1 MRHLPGGRG
10 GSRIRKIVSLKSGVR
25 VTQYMEEIKRQGG
38 EVIEHLP
45 LINALLCEFPLHK
58 GEVAGILE
66 SHPHVVRVEDDLPIK
81 IIYTEPLFF
90 FRRGTMPPQ
99 TKQQVGWG
107 VKRIGGEV
115 YLNVKPRKRLR
126 AAIMDTGIM
135 TKHPDLKGNVAGGIN
150 ITGTGSDILDPNGHG
165 THVAG
170 IIGALNNEIG
180 IVGVMPE
187 VDLYAVKVFDSRGD
201 GSLSNII
208 RGLQWCINQGIKVV
222 NMSFGS
228 ATDNDTFREVFKAA
242 ERAGIIM
249 VAAAGNDQTKH
260 QIQYPAVYTETVA
273 VSSLNELNS
282 LSNFSS
288 YGPEIDLIAPGEQI
302 LSTWNN
308 GSYKTL
314 SGTSMAAPHVSGV
327 ILQVLNKWG
336 NMSPAQIKRHLKNT
350 AQRLPIKDEYQGAGL
365 IDLAKALS
373 INPRMTQSIRSIRRV
388 VL

>member
-115 YLNVKPRKRLR
+115 YLNVKTRKRLR
-126 AAIMDTGIM
+126 VAIMDTGIM
-135 TKHPDLKGNVAGGIN
+135 TKHPDLKGNVASGIN

>member
-126 AAIMDTGIM
+126 VAIMDTGIM
-135 TKHPDLKGNVAGGIN
+135 TKHPDLKGNVASGIN

>member
-126 AAIMDTGIM
+126 VAIMDTGIM

-373 INPRMTQSIRSIRRV
+373 INPRMTQNIRSIRRV

>member
-126 AAIMDTGIM
+126 VAIMDTGIM
-135 TKHPDLKGNVAGGIN
+135 TKHPDLKGNVASGIN

-260 QIQYPAVYTETVA
+260 QIQYPAVYTETIA